1 MSKVNSEQTNAKAS
15 VFNIKANRKI
25 QREFVAQ
32 HEKDRAYIAELENL
46 LREKNVELP
55 EVISDMKKHLD
66 EKETT
71 VTHVARLMADG
82 SLDALAK
89 SVDLITQHTHHYEIQ
104 VQYRNLTFWNN
115 LPRKEIPTV
124 WSSVRKMLIGGG
136 KKHRVNII
144 NDLTG
149 RILPK
154 RMTLVMGPPGCG
166 KYTALFYLL
175 CSFPPHLP
183 SLCFFPGKST
193 FLKALAGQLTIGSA
207 HLDGDILYNGDS
219 VSSGKYLVGKLA
231 AYSEEKEQHAGTLT
245 VRETLEFAWKITTGG
260 HHSYGIAKDAKSAEI
275 LDRDDEHQV
284 KVRINA
290 F

>member
-1 MSKVNSEQTNAKAS
+1 MSKVNSEQSNAKTS

-46 LREKNVELP
+46 LREKNIDLP
-55 EVISDMKKHLD
+55 DVISDMKKHLD

-71 VTHVARLMADG
+71 VKHVAGLMADG

-115 LPRKEIPTV
+115 LPKKEIPTV
-124 WSSVRKMLIGGG
+124 WSSVRKMLVGGG

-166 KYTALFYLL
+166 TLHRL
-175 CSFPPHLP
+175 
-183 SLCFFPGKST
+183 
-193 FLKALAGQLTIGSA
+193 
-207 HLDGDILYNGDS
+207 
-219 VSSGKYLVGKLA
+219 VSSFGPVISHSFFQFSFFSY
-231 AYSEEKEQHAGTLT
+231 
-245 VRETLEFAWKITTGG
+245 REVHFPQGPVWPA
-260 HHSYGIAKDAKSAEI
+260 HHR
-275 LDRDDEHQV
+275 LRPPRRRHPLQ
-284 KVRINA
+284 R
-290 F
+290 